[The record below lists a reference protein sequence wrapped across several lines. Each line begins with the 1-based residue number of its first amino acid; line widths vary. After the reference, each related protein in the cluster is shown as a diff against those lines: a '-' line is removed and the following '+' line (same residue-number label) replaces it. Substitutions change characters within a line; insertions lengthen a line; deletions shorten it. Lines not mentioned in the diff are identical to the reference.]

1 VTSILDTG
9 TVLISY
15 VISATICLAVVAP
28 IWWNTRNRTPEAGFW
43 LADYGL
49 QAVGLLLIALR
60 GQIPDLLSIVV
71 ANVCIIGGTVLLH
84 IGLQRYLGR
93 RTSQVHN
100 WVMLAVV
107 AAILVLYTTVH
118 PAMYPRN
125 MAISAGLLFIC
136 AQIAW
141 LCLTGSDRLLRSA
154 TRGVGLVMVGY
165 SALSLVRLV
174 GDTMSAH
181 LVSLFRMGLFD
192 TAVILAYEML
202 FIGLTFGML
211 LMVNGRLVMELEGD
225 IRVRELAE
233 SALRELSDHDPLT
246 GLLNSRAFMMAATAR
261 LAHLGGEHASF
272 VYLDLDYLKE
282 ANDRW
287 GHAMGD
293 RVLDAMADAMR
304 EGFRESDLIGRLGG
318 DEFAVF
324 AVSREKASDEALLA
338 RFAARMAAINAS
350 DALPVELA
358 ASYGV
363 ASWSAEFGKAD
374 LQNLIRVADERMY
387 EMKRTHHGQGR

>member
-1 VTSILDTG
+1 M

-15 VISATICLAVVAP
+15 VISATICLAVVVP

-43 LADYGL
+43 LADYAL
-49 QAVGLLLIALR
+49 QAVGLVLIVLR
-60 GQIPDLLSIVV
+60 GQIPDILSIVV
-71 ANVCIIGGTVLLH
+71 ANACIIGGTVLLY
-84 IGLQRYLGR
+84 IGLQRYLDR
-93 RTSQVHN
+93 RSSQVHN
-100 WVMLAVV
+100 WVMLGVV
-107 AAILVLYTTVH
+107 AAMLVLYTTVH

-141 LCLTGSDRLLRSA
+141 LCLWGSDRLLRPA
-154 TRGVGLVMVGY
+154 TRGVGLVMAGY

-174 GDTMSAH
+174 VDTMTAH
-181 LVSLFRMGLFD
+181 SVSLFRMDLFD
-192 TAVILAYEML
+192 TAVILSYEML
-202 FIGLTFGML
+202 FIALTFGML
-211 LMVNGRLVMELEGD
+211 LMVNSRLVMELEGD

-246 GLLNSRAFMMAATAR
+246 GLLNTRAFMMAATSR
-261 LAHLGGEHASF
+261 LGHLAGAHASL
-272 VYLDLDYLKE
+272 VYLDVDSLKD
-282 ANDRW
+282 ANDQW

-293 RVLDAMADAMR
+293 RVLSAMAEAMR
-304 EGFRESDLIGRLGG
+304 EGFRESDVLGRLGG
-318 DEFAVF
+318 DEFAVL

-338 RFAARMAAINAS
+338 RFASRVAAINAS
-350 DALPVELA
+350 ESLPVELA

-363 ASWSAEFGKAD
+363 ASWSEEFGKAN

-387 EMKRTHHGQGR
+387 AMKRAHHGESA